1 MLYALPNES
10 HPCSTST
17 LEPGEFMRFV
27 NDRHGCRVM
36 QIGHD
41 FGPRVDIGYVAR
53 EPGNIVVDAKTL
65 EATSG

>member
-1 MLYALPNES
+1 
-10 HPCSTST
+10 
-17 LEPGEFMRFV
+17 MRFV

-36 QIGHD
+36 QIGHG